1 MSESFPSFVKGDS
14 LDTRDGLQ
22 EAEFNKALQA
32 GGFRRE
38 RDRRVD
44 APAKN
49 SDPLGAGTYL
59 FSNCEWRDPT
69 NETEIHDL
77 VKGFQ
82 RLVQSYP
89 AAGKSCSCER
99 FLEVVAKFHAGWK
112 PNAGR
117 ARKKQKTLE
126 MGCDDDT
133 MSVSSKCSAQS
144 MQDVRMGASDLKP
157 GSKLGTPFGNGVNF
171 HLNPSRG
178 PSTPTGVSDLSR
190 NPLNIATLGD
200 MWTFHGDECTRTEA
214 MPFMGSNSMLSM
226 GMQQHAACA
235 SDLDIG
241 LGQGARRSHN
251 NNNSDLSPGVGG
263 LLRVPMTGS
272 LGKRERDNT
281 QTLFD
286 QMSQLCVRNSSHA
299 ASPASGRQQN
309 AHASSSARSELS
321 WRRNEAHTFNSQQ
334 QHHSLVP
341 HNGGGAGL
349 GVFTS
354 VLNLGGVNLTLAG
367 GMGGLSLGGQ
377 LQQPHHGIHNTAAS
391 LQQHTLALPSSL
403 AMGAQQ
409 HGLSLQHTP
418 AHCNTAHSRSGEL
431 QQQGASLQHTVAH
444 SSTAHSRSAELE
456 QHEARHSATQHEARH
471 GLSLSTT
478 ELLQQNLRQRD
489 MLTQR
494 LLMEQSQTAS
504 QVQQR
509 HHSFL
514 PSQHPGGG
522 SLSSSMHQQHLGG
535 VVSLPS
541 SLQQQSQ
548 QLLSQTML
556 YHHNTLQSTAGDGRA
571 ALSAAGQGGGG
582 GGGWGQTPQHGL
594 LRSEGMTSQSA
605 GMVALQQRPNT
616 LQQQGNTPQHCP
628 HTAAHR

>member
-14 LDTRDGLQ
+14 VDTRDGLQ

-69 NETEIHDL
+69 NETQIRDL
-77 VKGFQ
+77 VQGFQ
-82 RLVQSYP
+82 HLVKSYP

-112 PNAGR
+112 PNAKR

-133 MSVSSKCSAQS
+133 MSVLSKCSTQS
-144 MQDVRMGASDLKP
+144 VQDVRMGASDLKP
-157 GSKLGTPFGNGVNF
+157 GSKSGKSFGNGVNL
-171 HLNPSRG
+171 HLYPSRG

-200 MWTFHGDECTRTEA
+200 MWTFHGDEGTRTEA
-214 MPFMGSNSMLSM
+214 IPFMGSNSMLPM
-226 GMQQHAACA
+226 GMHSYAACA
-235 SDLDIG
+235 SDLNIG
-241 LGQGARRSHN
+241 LGHGARRSHN
-251 NNNSDLSPGVGG
+251 NNNFDLSPGVGG

-286 QMSQLCVRNSSHA
+286 QMSQLCVRNTVHA

-309 AHASSSARSELS
+309 AHASCSARSELS
-321 WRRNEAHTFNSQQ
+321 RRRNEAHTFNSQQ
-334 QHHSLVP
+334 QRHSLVP

-349 GVFTS
+349 GLFTS
-354 VLNLGGVNLTLAG
+354 VQLNLGAFNLSLVG

-377 LQQPHHGIHNTAAS
+377 LQQPHHCIQNAVAF
-391 LQQHTLALPSSL
+391 LQQHTHALPSSL

-418 AHCNTAHSRSGEL
+418 AHCNTAHCNTAHCNTAHSRSGEL
-431 QQQGASLQHTVAH
+431 QQQGASLQHTAAH
-444 SSTAHSRSAELE
+444 SSSPHSCSAELE
-456 QHEARHSATQHEARH
+456 QHEARHTATQHE
-471 GLSLSTT
+471 
-478 ELLQQNLRQRD
+478 
-489 MLTQR
+489 
-494 LLMEQSQTAS
+494 
-504 QVQQR
+504 V
-509 HHSFL
+509 
-514 PSQHPGGG
+514 
-522 SLSSSMHQQHLGG
+522 
-535 VVSLPS
+535 
-541 SLQQQSQ
+541 
-548 QLLSQTML
+548 
-556 YHHNTLQSTAGDGRA
+556 
-571 ALSAAGQGGGG
+571 
-582 GGGWGQTPQHGL
+582 
-594 LRSEGMTSQSA
+594 
-605 GMVALQQRPNT
+605 
-616 LQQQGNTPQHCP
+616 
-628 HTAAHR
+628 